1 MGLLFTRDGTWIVGT
16 WIVGTGDSW
25 EQSSQSGSWP

>member
-16 WIVGTGDSW
+16 WIMGTGDSW
-25 EQSSQSGSWP
+25 EQSSQSGIWP

>member
-25 EQSSQSGSWP
+25 EQSSQSGIWP